1 MAKEWQNEGPC
12 NGTGDDTTCGEG
24 DQVQFRQCT
33 DGTVDK
39 CTDEDTRRTIPC
51 NAAGTALPSCPKVL
65 GGWQNEGPCNAIGDD
80 PTCGQGNQV
89 QNRPCTDGTVEKC
102 TKEEKKR
109 TISCEIAGTAL
120 PDCRKFYV
128 PLFLNENK
136 NTSVNVS

>member
-1 MAKEWQNEGPC
+1 MLAKEWQNKGPC
-12 NGTGDDTTCGEG
+12 NGMGDDTTCGEG
-24 DQVQFRQCT
+24 EQVQSRQCT

-102 TKEEKKR
+102 TNDEKQR

-136 NTSVNVS
+136 NTQ